1 MLWLEDIESEDN
13 IVVAKWHIAEWAK
26 TVCVQM
32 DNLDKRLETVEGV
45 MEHGH
50 HEAPVITVVGSLMP
64 EQEAADW
71 TEEDTCECLEC
82 GETYKIVHPRKG
94 TDTCRCGEVRQLTE
108 EVAELRRR
116 SAEKSVGLLAEIERM
131 RTERDGLRV
140 DNERLLEQKDRMFA
154 ARAVLRAEH
163 AALRAVLNE
172 CRDYLANHA
181 AQDTAW
187 RKRLLITV
195 KDMLYTR
202 EIHDHNLG

>member
-82 GETYKIVHPRKG
+82 GETHKIVHPRKG
-94 TDTCRCGEVRQLTE
+94 TDTCRCDEARQLTE

-116 SAEKSVGLLAEIERM
+116 LAEKPVGILAE
-131 RTERDGLRV
+131 
-140 DNERLLEQKDRMFA
+140 NERLRADN
-154 ARAVLRAEH
+154 ARLACGYAERLGDHQENERLRADNAVKR
-163 AALRAVLNE
+163 AALATMTDWYRGVE
-172 CRDYLANHA
+172 EGR
-181 AQDTAW
+181 
-187 RKRLLITV
+187 
-195 KDMLYTR
+195 
-202 EIHDHNLG
+202 